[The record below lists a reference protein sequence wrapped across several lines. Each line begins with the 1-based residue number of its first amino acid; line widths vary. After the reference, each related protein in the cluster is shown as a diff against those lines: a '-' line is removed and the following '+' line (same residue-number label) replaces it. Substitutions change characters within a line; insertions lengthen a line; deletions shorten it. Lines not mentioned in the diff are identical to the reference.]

1 LSDPSPTLQI
11 PGDATSRD
19 GHGAVPPGRSG
30 APARL
35 RSSTWLDPVF
45 RGVTASFAAVVL
57 LFVAAL
63 GVVLWQKGHL
73 ALTTFGPS
81 FLWSQQWDPVRGLF
95 GALPSIYG
103 TLVSSAIAIAIA
115 TPVGLGVAVFL
126 VEMAPPWLAR
136 PVGLAIEMLAAIP
149 SIIYGMWGL
158 FVFAPFLSAHV
169 LPAVKKL
176 AGGSFLFAG
185 PPMGIGMLP
194 AALILAVMILPFIA
208 SIGRDVFALVPSVD
222 KESAY
227 GLGATTWEVVRNVVI
242 PHTRTGL
249 IGAIFLALGRAL
261 GETMAV
267 TFVIGNAH
275 NISASLLAPGST
287 IASTLANEFSE
298 AVSEIHIAS
307 LIELGFILFLITT
320 IILAL
325 AKLLLWR
332 IESRIKGR

>member
-1 LSDPSPTLQI
+1 
-11 PGDATSRD
+11 
-19 GHGAVPPGRSG
+19 
-30 APARL
+30 
-35 RSSTWLDPVF
+35 
-45 RGVTASFAAVVL
+45 
-57 LFVAAL
+57 
-63 GVVLWQKGHL
+63 
-73 ALTTFGPS
+73 
-81 FLWSQQWDPVRGLF
+81 
-95 GALPSIYG
+95 
-103 TLVSSAIAIAIA
+103 
-115 TPVGLGVAVFL
+115 
-126 VEMAPPWLAR
+126 
-136 PVGLAIEMLAAIP
+136 
-149 SIIYGMWGL
+149 
-158 FVFAPFLSAHV
+158 
-169 LPAVKKL
+169 
-176 AGGSFLFAG
+176 
-185 PPMGIGMLP
+185 MLP

-208 SIGRDVFALVPSVD
+208 SVGRDVFALVPAVD

-227 GLGATTWEVVRNVVI
+227 GLGATTWEVVRSVVI

-275 NISASLLAPGST
+275 KISASLLAPGST

-298 AVSEIHIAS
+298 AVSDIHVAS